1 MSALTPSSL
10 PSLNPASFE
19 STAIPDGEGHLQ
31 SSLPL
36 RTEEWISVDG
46 LPFFVKR
53 AIDLVGASLGLLF
66 GSPIILLIALLIRF
80 DSPGPVLF
88 RQLRRG
94 YRGRAFPVLK
104 FRTMSVDA
112 EQRLGDLENSNESA
126 GEVLFK
132 LRNDPRVTPV
142 GKVLRRY
149 SLDELPQ
156 LLNVLRGEMSLVG
169 PRPLQLRDSDRL
181 LALNPEAYARRLQV
195 MPGLS
200 GPWQIGGRSELG
212 YERMIELDLQYVEN
226 WSLGQ
231 DLWIICKTFLVVLR
245 RRGAY

>member
-1 MSALTPSSL
+1 MT
-10 PSLNPASFE
+10 
-19 STAIPDGEGHLQ
+19 
-31 SSLPL
+31 
-36 RTEEWISVDG
+36 
-46 LPFFVKR
+46 
-53 AIDLVGASLGLLF
+53 
-66 GSPIILLIALLIRF
+66 
-80 DSPGPVLF
+80 
-88 RQLRRG
+88 
-94 YRGRAFPVLK
+94 
-104 FRTMSVDA
+104 VDA
-112 EQRLGDLENSNESA
+112 EQQLGDLEKSNESA

-132 LRNDPRVTPV
+132 LRNDPRVTSV
-142 GKVLRRY
+142 GKILRRY

-195 MPGLS
+195 MPGVS

-245 RRGAY
+245 GRGAY